1 VEGLRARLRRDL
13 ANAAWLAN
21 VVANTPEW
29 RVVAPVKLQTVC
41 VRHEPPGLSGDE
53 LDRHTLAWADRVN
66 ASGAAYITPAQL
78 DGRWMVRIS
87 IGAIPT
93 ERADVAALWETLQR
107 EASATAT

>member
-1 VEGLRARLRRDL
+1 
-13 ANAAWLAN
+13 
-21 VVANTPEW
+21 
-29 RVVAPVKLQTVC
+29 VKLQTVC
-41 VRHEPPGLSGDE
+41 VRHEPPELSADE
-53 LDRHTLAWADRVN
+53 LDQHTLAWADRVN